1 MDLLQTVR
9 KEGSRGGRNEFSWQD
24 VQNDPHRQ
32 NYLGHSLM
40 APVGRWQ
47 KGKDLNWYARGEDG
61 EELDE
66 AAQRREEMRK
76 IKQQEEDE
84 MLRAMGLPVPDR
96 DNANLEPVALRPG
109 MAVQA
114 APAAEPEKRER
125 SRSRSRER
133 KHRRRED
140 RSRSRERRHKRRS
153 RSRDGDKDRRHRP
166 RRDDHDRRH
175 RPADDERE
183 RRHHHSRR
191 ERTRSRSVERRRH
204 RSRSPSG
211 KRDRDGERRRRYD

>member
-114 APAAEPEKRER
+114 APAAEAEKRER
-125 SRSRSRER
+125 RVVREDT
-133 KHRRRED
+133 RED
-140 RSRSRERRHKRRS
+140 RVQEIETKTDDTG
-153 RSRDGDKDRRHRP
+153 RDGTTAIADMVLQMMSANADTTTVVVSAQGQDRSNAEGTEVDRR
-166 RRDDHDRRH
+166 
-175 RPADDERE
+175 AERE
-183 RRHHHSRR
+183 T
-191 ERTRSRSVERRRH
+191 EMA
-204 RSRSPSG
+204 SG
-211 KRDRDGERRRRYD
+211 ADVTTKRQL

>member
-47 KGKDLNWYARGEDG
+47 KGKDLSWYAKGEKDT
-61 EELDE
+61 EQDAET
-66 AAQRREEMRK
+66 QRKEEMRK

-96 DNANLEPVALRPG
+96 ENANLEPVALRPG
-109 MAVQA
+109 MG
-114 APAAEPEKRER
+114 AAEPDKQER
-125 SRSRSRER
+125 SRNEKTGSADMRRNADITTVVVSAQGRDLESAGDTEVAHQGTEGRGMER
-133 KHRRRED
+133 DAGVMIE
-140 RSRSRERRHKRRS
+140 
-153 RSRDGDKDRRHRP
+153 
-166 RRDDHDRRH
+166 
-175 RPADDERE
+175 
-183 RRHHHSRR
+183 
-191 ERTRSRSVERRRH
+191 
-204 RSRSPSG
+204 
-211 KRDRDGERRRRYD
+211 

>member
-47 KGKDLNWYARGEDG
+47 KGKDLSWYAKGDKDSEQDA
-61 EELDE
+61 E
-66 AAQRREEMRK
+66 AQRREEMRK

-109 MAVQA
+109 VGAEREDIEGVMVTA
-114 APAAEPEKRER
+114 AGVA
-125 SRSRSRER
+125 
-133 KHRRRED
+133 RED
-140 RSRSRERRHKRRS
+140 RRGDHVHEMAMSIGDTDTDEKTAIADMMRRNADIITVVASAQGRDLESAGDTEVAHQGTEGIGMER
-153 RSRDGDKDRRHRP
+153 DAGVMI
-166 RRDDHDRRH
+166 
-175 RPADDERE
+175 E
-183 RRHHHSRR
+183 
-191 ERTRSRSVERRRH
+191 
-204 RSRSPSG
+204 
-211 KRDRDGERRRRYD
+211 

>member
-109 MAVQA
+109 MAAQA

-125 SRSRSRER
+125 SRSRSHDTGRDGTTAIADIVLQMMSVNADTTTAVVSAQGQ
-133 KHRRRED
+133 D
-140 RSRSRERRHKRRS
+140 RSSAE
-153 RSRDGDKDRRHRP
+153 GTGVDRR
-166 RRDDHDRRH
+166 
-175 RPADDERE
+175 AERE
-183 RRHHHSRR
+183 TEMASGADVTTKRQL
-191 ERTRSRSVERRRH
+191 VP
-204 RSRSPSG
+204 PSMKVMNG
-211 KRDRDGERRRRYD
+211 

>member
-47 KGKDLNWYARGEDG
+47 KGKDLSWYAKGEKDSEG
-61 EELDE
+61 DAE
-66 AAQRREEMRK
+66 AQRKEEMRK

-109 MAVQA
+109 MGVQA
-114 APAAEPEKRER
+114 GPAAESDKRER
-125 SRSRSRER
+125 SRRVV
-133 KHRRRED
+133 RED
-140 RSRSRERRHKRRS
+140 TREGHAREMEMSTDDTDTDEKTTVADMRMRNADIITAVARA
-153 RSRDGDKDRRHRP
+153 RGRDLESAGDIEVAHQGTEGKGTE
-166 RRDDHDRRH
+166 RDVDVMT
-175 RPADDERE
+175 E
-183 RRHHHSRR
+183 
-191 ERTRSRSVERRRH
+191 
-204 RSRSPSG
+204 
-211 KRDRDGERRRRYD
+211 

>member
-47 KGKDLNWYARGEDG
+47 KGKDLSWYAKGDKDSEQDA
-61 EELDE
+61 E
-66 AAQRREEMRK
+66 AQRREEMRK

-96 DNANLEPVALRPG
+96 DNANFEPVALRPG
-109 MAVQA
+109 MGGQTG
-114 APAAEPEKRER
+114 PAAEPDKRER
-125 SRSRSRER
+125 SRTGVA
-133 KHRRRED
+133 RED
-140 RSRSRERRHKRRS
+140 TREGHVREMEMSTDGTDTDEKTAIADMMRRNADIITAVAS
-153 RSRDGDKDRRHRP
+153 AQGRDLESAGDTEVAHQGTEGKGME
-166 RRDDHDRRH
+166 RD
-175 RPADDERE
+175 AGVMIE
-183 RRHHHSRR
+183 
-191 ERTRSRSVERRRH
+191 
-204 RSRSPSG
+204 
-211 KRDRDGERRRRYD
+211 